1 MLRVPYWQFRAHF
14 KPQIAY
20 EIRLNFASLNRYR
33 CYMLTLQALTHTE
46 DPEYEPAGPFGTMPQ
61 EPWLPNRTRRNTKPV
76 PWSSSHTA
84 KCAPLQA
91 GKQSEQWRASTTERN
106 NSLHKD
112 ELSRVNLF
120 TFELLD
126 DFNFVLVCCILRF
139 LFLKIRFGDKT
150 GKNWLIWQE
159 MEPFYIILD
168 LKQNH

>member
-1 MLRVPYWQFRAHF
+1 MLNQSRDPPYIRGSAHLC
-14 KPQIAY
+14 KLKNSQ
-20 EIRLNFASLNRYR
+20 NS
-33 CYMLTLQALTHTE
+33 
-46 DPEYEPAGPFGTMPQ
+46 G
-61 EPWLPNRTRRNTKPV
+61 
-76 PWSSSHTA
+76 
-84 KCAPLQA
+84 
-91 GKQSEQWRASTTERN
+91 ASTTERN